1 MNKSLALVTI
11 AAVALLIGLGVQN
24 YELTEQSLRTEL
36 KEPIPVPHVDIAK
49 YLGAWYEQ
57 SVIPFY
63 FERGCSHT
71 IANYSMNPDGKSVKV
86 YNTCIRNGRLV
97 SATGKAIAEDSTGA
111 KLKVEFLETLDIGA
125 QYWIVRLGQNYEYA
139 VVTSPN
145 YHYLWV
151 LYREPKMPET
161 LYQSIIADL
170 KKDNYPVEKLVRVE
184 Q

>member
-1 MNKSLALVTI
+1 MNKSLIFVGIALT
-11 AAVALLIGLGVQN
+11 ALLVGLAVNHDGI
-24 YELTEQSLRTEL
+24 ESSLRKDF
-36 KEPIPVPHVDIAK
+36 KEPVPVPYVDISR

-71 IANYSMNPDGKSVKV
+71 VANYSMNPDGKSVKV
-86 YNTCIRNGRLV
+86 LNTCTRNGRPV
-97 SATGKAIAEDSTGA
+97 SATGKAIPEDSTNA
-111 KLKVEFLETLDIGA
+111 KLKVEFVETLDIGA
-125 QYWIVRLGQNYEYA
+125 QYWIVRLGKDYEY
-139 VVTSPN
+139 VVVASPN

-151 LYREPKMPET
+151 MYREPNMPEA

-170 KKDNYPVEKLVRVE
+170 KKDNYPVEKLVRTV